1 MATTFEVKKGF
12 ELEKKLT
19 VDGKEYESLD
29 QVPAQHRRAIEDA
42 LTSGKPST
50 TIRINGETISNVEEL
65 PPWLRGI
72 LLGLADIAAKG
83 AASGESSALS
93 DDVSASEPGAVR
105 PEPLIGAKALIVLVV
120 LAAIVFWL
128 VRSVI

>member
-1 MATTFEVKKGF
+1 MPITFDVKKDFEVKKGTPD
-12 ELEKKLT
+12 ETLE
-19 VDGKEYESLD
+19 
-29 QVPAQHRRAIEDA
+29 
-42 LTSGKPST
+42 PSAPSS
-50 TIRINGETISNVEEL
+50 TISINGKTISNVEEL
-65 PPWLRGI
+65 PPWLRGV

-93 DDVSASEPGAVR
+93 DDVSASQAGAVR
-105 PEPLIGAKALIVLVV
+105 PEPLVGAKAVVILVV